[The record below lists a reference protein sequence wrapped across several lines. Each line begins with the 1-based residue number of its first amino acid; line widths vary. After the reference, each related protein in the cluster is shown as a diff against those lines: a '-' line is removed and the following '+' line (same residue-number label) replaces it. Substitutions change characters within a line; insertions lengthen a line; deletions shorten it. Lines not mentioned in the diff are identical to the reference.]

1 MTLRNLFRIDLACP
15 CKIGTLKYR
24 LMIASNSWWSSNCS
38 FGMDFIAVLSKMEL
52 IVHIKQELLIIIVIG
67 LVQIREMN
75 FHFPL
80 MHEQLSDLLLIL
92 LPLPFLLR
100 PFLQYL
106 TSFLLEEQLIASL
119 VEPIVGQVLVVWL
132 LLLMVL
138 LVEIYWRNLLMVL
151 MMAMNL
157 LMVMNLLAFF

>member
-1 MTLRNLFRIDLACP
+1 
-15 CKIGTLKYR
+15 
-24 LMIASNSWWSSNCS
+24 
-38 FGMDFIAVLSKMEL
+38 MDFVTLMLVLIE
-52 IVHIKQELLIIIVIG
+52 HIKQELLIIIDE
-67 LVQIREMN
+67 LVRIREMN

-100 PFLQYL
+100 PVLQYL
-106 TSFLLEEQLIASL
+106 TSVLLEEQLIASL

-138 LVEIYWRNLLMVL
+138 LVEIY
-151 MMAMNL
+151 
-157 LMVMNLLAFF
+157 

>member
-1 MTLRNLFRIDLACP
+1 
-15 CKIGTLKYR
+15 
-24 LMIASNSWWSSNCS
+24 
-38 FGMDFIAVLSKMEL
+38 MDFVTLMLVLIE
-52 IVHIKQELLIIIVIG
+52 HIKQELLIIIDE
-67 LVQIREMN
+67 LVRIREMN

-106 TSFLLEEQLIASL
+106 TSFLLKEQLIASL
-119 VEPIVGQVLVVWL
+119 VGPIVGQVLVVWL

-138 LVEIYWRNLLMVL
+138 LVEIY
-151 MMAMNL
+151 
-157 LMVMNLLAFF
+157 